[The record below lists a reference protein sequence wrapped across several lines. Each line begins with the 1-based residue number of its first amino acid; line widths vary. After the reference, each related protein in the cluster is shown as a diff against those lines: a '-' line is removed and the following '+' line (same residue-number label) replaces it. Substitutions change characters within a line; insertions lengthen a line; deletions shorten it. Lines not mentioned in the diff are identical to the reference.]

1 MKRFL
6 LDTLYPKVL
15 DGLPVL
21 GTPQELAASIRDGG
35 GSAEEQIERLVRR
48 HIALSSA
55 TGFVTGLGGWLTLPI
70 TLPADLVGVALLQ
83 LHMAASVAALA
94 GHDPTLP
101 VNRERVIGCLVGV
114 NPEDDGRDIEQETID
129 RTALKVAEKG
139 LNFVI
144 SNVGQL
150 MSWGTKKVVEGQIK
164 RRLIRGVPVIGG
176 VIGAVSDGYV
186 TAQVSRAARDTF
198 FGGIEEP
205 DDPTFP
211 PSSGDGLPEGV
222 VSPST
227 PSEA

>member
-15 DGLPVL
+15 DGLPAL
-21 GTPQELAASIRDGG
+21 GTPQELAASVRQSG
-35 GSAEEQIERLVRR
+35 GSPEEQVERLVRR

-70 TLPADLVGVALLQ
+70 TLPADLVGVATLQ

-101 VNRERVIGCLVGV
+101 VNRERVMSCLVGAT
-114 NPEDDGRDIEQETID
+114 PADEARDVSQETID
-129 RTALKVAEKG
+129 RTALKVAERG
-139 LNFVI
+139 LNFVL
-144 SNVGQL
+144 SNAGQML
-150 MSWGTKKVVEGQIK
+150 SWGTQKVVEGQIK
-164 RRLIRGVPVIGG
+164 RKLIRGIPVIGG
-176 VIGAVSDGYV
+176 VIGAVSDGFV
-186 TAQVSRAARDTF
+186 TVQVGRAARDTF

-205 DDPTFP
+205 KEPSFP

-222 VSPST
+222 VSPPA

>member
-1 MKRFL
+1 MKRFF

-15 DGLPVL
+15 DGLPAL
-21 GTPQELAASIRDGG
+21 GTPQDLAASVRQAG
-35 GSAEEQIERLVRR
+35 GSPDEQVDRLVRR

-70 TLPADLVGVALLQ
+70 TLPADLVGVATLQ

-101 VNRERVIGCLVGV
+101 VNRERVIACLIGSG
-114 NPEDDGRDIEQETID
+114 PADESRDAEQEVID
-129 RTALKVAEKG
+129 RTALKVAERG
-139 LNFVI
+139 LNFVL
-144 SNVGQL
+144 SNAGQL
-150 MSWGTKKVVEGQIK
+150 LSWGTQKVVTGRIK
-164 RRLIRGVPVIGG
+164 RKLIRGVPVIGG
-176 VIGAVSDGYV
+176 VIGAVSDGFV

-205 DDPTFP
+205 KDPAFP

-222 VSPST
+222 VSPPA

>member
-6 LDTLYPKVL
+6 LDTLYPKML
-15 DGLPVL
+15 DGLPGL
-21 GTPQELAASIRDGG
+21 GTPQELAASIREGG
-35 GSAEEQIERLVRR
+35 GSAEDQVDRLVRR

-101 VNRERVIGCLVGV
+101 VNRERVVGCLVGIAQ
-114 NPEDDGRDIEQETID
+114 EQDGRDIEQETID
-129 RTALKVAEKG
+129 RTALKVAERG

-150 MSWGTKKVVEGQIK
+150 ISWSTKKVVEGQIK

-186 TAQVSRAARDTF
+186 TTQVSRAARDTF

-205 DDPTFP
+205 KEPSFP

>member
-15 DGLPVL
+15 DGLPAL
-21 GTPQELAASIRDGG
+21 GTPQELAASIREAGG
-35 GSAEEQIERLVRR
+35 TPEEQVERLVRR

-55 TGFVTGLGGWLTLPI
+55 TGFVTGLGGWLTLPV
-70 TLPADLVGVALLQ
+70 TLPTNLVGVATLQ

-101 VNRERVIGCLVGV
+101 ANQERVVSCLVGV
-114 NPEDDGRDIEQETID
+114 GPADPARDAEQEAID

-150 MSWGTKKVVEGQIK
+150 ISWGTQKVVTGQIK
-164 RRLIRGVPVIGG
+164 RRLIRGVPVLGG
-176 VIGAVSDGYV
+176 VIGAMSDGYV
-186 TAQVSRAARDTF
+186 TTQVAHSARDTF

-205 DDPTFP
+205 KDPSFP

-222 VSPST
+222 VSPSA